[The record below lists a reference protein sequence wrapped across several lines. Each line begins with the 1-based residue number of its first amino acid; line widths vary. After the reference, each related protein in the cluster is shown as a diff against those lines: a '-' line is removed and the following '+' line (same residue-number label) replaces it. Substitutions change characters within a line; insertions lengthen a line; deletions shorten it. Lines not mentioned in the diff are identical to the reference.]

1 MGLSFDFRVHP
12 MTLSH
17 LYCWAISHAMR
28 TFAYLTLLL
37 TLASS
42 HAYASTQVVITTRP
56 RFADRGQFTYLL
68 LADAKQRYEVAWAMP
83 PKMQFLPVVLDTN
96 RVYTFTLHEKPYRDI
111 TIPELLRVQADGQTI
126 YDVAVCEVHKTK
138 MELKEVRISYGLPAP
153 SMLPTDT
160 ERRLFPHYREQV
172 LGGCVMSP
180 DSPKAEK
187 IYVCSEC
194 KNGYEK
200 WKGENARTK

>member
-1 MGLSFDFRVHP
+1 
-12 MTLSH
+12 
-17 LYCWAISHAMR
+17 MR
-28 TFAYLTLLL
+28 TFAYLTLWL
-37 TLASS
+37 TLTSS
-42 HAYASTQVVITTRP
+42 LAYASTQVVITTRP

-83 PKMQFLPVVLDTN
+83 PKMQFVPVVLDTN

-153 SMLPTDT
+153 SVLPTDT
-160 ERRLFPHYREQV
+160 ERRLFPHCREQV
-172 LGGCVMSP
+172 LGGCVISP
-180 DSPKAEK
+180 DSPKTEK

-194 KNGYEK
+194 KSGYEK